1 MTTIIILGGNYYEKY
16 ITDEKT
22 GISYTLVGDI
32 YLPNLISTETHYEI
46 SHWGQ
51 QHLDYIKHNRKVLY
65 TSLLTS
71 CKLNSYLHDVD
82 IRATEMYERLVK
94 QLKDQQGVTE
104 QLKADNMMAWVQAMN
119 NITNLAREIVS
130 NNMIFFI

>member
-46 SHWGQ
+46 GHWGQ

-82 IRATEMYERLVK
+82 ARATEMYDRLVK
-94 QLKDQQGVTE
+94 QLKEHQVITE
-104 QLKADNMMAWVQAMN
+104 KLKASDMMAWLQAMN
-119 NITNLAREIVS
+119 SIANQAKLTIYKSIIYS
-130 NNMIFFI
+130 